1 MCFAKNLF
9 SFCIGR
15 KDYQNMQ
22 KDRFIGTLTLL
33 YTLELVISAYIAF
46 WFKWT
51 LEDVAMRYG
60 KVFINFQV

>member
-1 MCFAKNLF
+1 
-9 SFCIGR
+9 
-15 KDYQNMQ
+15 MQ

-60 KVFINFQV
+60 KIFINYQV